1 MLFLNKYFLSNIHTL
16 KDSSESNFGLGIEKP
31 AFQLSDDLLNLLN
44 QNWHIISGAWSGVSS
59 EFVFGFVGFLFVGFF
74 VIILHI
80 KTEVYYKYSVVL
92 AYILEKTLATPINT
106 SSLYVRY
113 LPISLG
119 SPATLLEML
128 LCPASV

>member
-1 MLFLNKYFLSNIHTL
+1 MCPQSLFL
-16 KDSSESNFGLGIEKP
+16 GLLV
-31 AFQLSDDLLNLLN
+31 FCLL
-44 QNWHIISGAWSGVSS
+44 V
-59 EFVFGFVGFLFVGFF
+59 FF

>member
-1 MLFLNKYFLSNIHTL
+1 MCPQSLFL
-16 KDSSESNFGLGIEKP
+16 GL
-31 AFQLSDDLLNLLN
+31 L
-44 QNWHIISGAWSGVSS
+44 
-59 EFVFGFVGFLFVGFF
+59 VFCLFF
-74 VIILHI
+74 VIHRVVFHKVILHI

-128 LCPASV
+128 LCPASI